1 MGELIGAHK
10 QAINH
15 EGWVIQG
22 EMVCVNG
29 PVEQPQREDALFLP
43 SLYTQIG
50 IVSKEK
56 IQGITL
62 GYLYIRVYDIALHNT
77 IMQCGLRGVRLKH
90 IFITLMV
97 IAGAAW

>member
-15 EGWVIQG
+15 EGWVVQG

-43 SLYTQIG
+43 SLSTQIG
-50 IVSKEK
+50 EVSSH
-56 IQGITL
+56 
-62 GYLYIRVYDIALHNT
+62 RDV
-77 IMQCGLRGVRLKH
+77 LRRAAS
-90 IFITLMV
+90 FITFSQIVCEWGGTHVLTSRELPAV
-97 IAGAAW
+97 GHGDHCNDEPQRGG